1 MKTFNFLI
9 EAEVN
14 LIFNQQIFTYYYFIL
29 IFELSIKPMIINYY
43 HQANYFY
50 FSYHLLN
57 FFSVF
62 LSLLCFLVMGLLFG
76 CHFYFR
82 FAFRFQIQD
91 YFILFIDYF
100 MIQDYFIL
108 FINYFILFINYFIDP
123 FKLLFP
129 IVLPLVLFFLLLIK
143 IRGLFIITMQY

>member
-1 MKTFNFLI
+1 MKTLNFLI
-9 EAEVN
+9 KAEGN
-14 LIFNQQIFTYYYFIL
+14 LIFNQQISTQYYFIL

-43 HQANYFY
+43 HQTNYFY
-50 FSYHLLN
+50 FSCHLLN

-100 MIQDYFIL
+100 IH
-108 FINYFILFINYFIDP
+108 P
-123 FKLLFP
+123 FKLHLS